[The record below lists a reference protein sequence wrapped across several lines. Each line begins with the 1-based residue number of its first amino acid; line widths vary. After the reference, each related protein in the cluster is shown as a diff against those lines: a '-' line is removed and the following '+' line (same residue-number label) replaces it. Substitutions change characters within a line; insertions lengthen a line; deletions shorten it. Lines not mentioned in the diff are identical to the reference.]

1 MYENRVVSASLD
13 RRTTLN
19 FYELPNEQ
27 GIEIRF
33 PNVNLS
39 LDVPL
44 ETVVNFLLYNDM
56 VNIVENKTRLIKYV
70 RHFIT
75 FNGMWS
81 THEQKFSLQI
91 FFFLLSAFAYYDGL
105 GIRPFRV
112 DVSTDLS
119 IGGGLGSSTSFAV
132 CLAACFR
139 HWARLQQ
146 GDHNE
151 FDEND
156 LSQIYHHTA
165 MCEEFIQ
172 DFVFAIDNYVCINGT
187 IIYSK
192 CKNSNEFDVYPM
204 DVPEMKILLINSN
217 ICQNNRERLQQ
228 MAKIKHNSTIYADG
242 RLCAI
247 DKISE
252 KICDKLEKINSHT
265 NTPHN
270 PTSLSLQA
278 TTYTELQVSF
288 LASLGNNN
296 ITLIYSFT

>member
-146 GDHNE
+146 GDHDV

-156 LSQIYHHTA
+156 LSQIYEHSA
-165 MCEEFIQ
+165 LCEEFIQ
-172 DFVFAIDNYVCINGT
+172 NFAFAFDNYVCIHGKIT
-187 IIYSK
+187 YSK
-192 CKNSNEFDVYPM
+192 FENGQQFTIDRM

-217 ICQNNRERLQQ
+217 ICQNNRERLQKV
-228 MAKIKHNSTIYADG
+228 AKIKHNNTIYADG
-242 RLCAI
+242 RLRAI
-247 DKISE
+247 NEISKKIY
-252 KICDKLEKINSHT
+252 DKLKIIKSQT
-265 NTPHN
+265 NPEPN
-270 PTSLSLQA
+270 PTLLELQA
-278 TTYTELQVSF
+278 TTYNELQ
-288 LASLGNNN
+288 
-296 ITLIYSFT
+296 